1 MYIEEEI
8 KSLVEALDD
17 ACDQAFEEWSMNFT
31 ERHYGD
37 FINANGATHSTSWM
51 FSAIEGGI
59 LKEALKRIQE
69 RNTN

>member
-1 MYIEEEI
+1 MNIEEEI

-31 ERHYGD
+31 ERQYND
-37 FINANGATHSTSWM
+37 LSNALGATHSTAWI
-51 FSAIEGGI
+51 FSVIEGGI

-69 RNTN
+69 RKKC